1 MSKKVKKGQSVVFKA
16 TPKIENEVAVVQELQ
31 LKKKLF
37 EDKLC
42 KLKIFYFYFS
52 EF

>member
-1 MSKKVKKGQSVVFKA
+1 MSKKVKKGGPVSIKLNA
-16 TPKIENEVAVVQELQ
+16 KTDNEASQIQEYQ

-42 KLKIFYFYFS
+42 KIKI
-52 EF
+52 